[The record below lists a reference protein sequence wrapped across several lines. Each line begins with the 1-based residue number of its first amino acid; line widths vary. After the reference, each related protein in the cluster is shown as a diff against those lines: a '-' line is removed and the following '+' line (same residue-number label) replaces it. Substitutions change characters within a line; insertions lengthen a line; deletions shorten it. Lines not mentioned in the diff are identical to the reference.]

1 MTYGNV
7 QFIFNIS
14 DGLILNDLPIVQIN
28 STG

>member
-7 QFIFNIS
+7 QFIFNIK